1 MSQFMV
7 IAVMKIK
14 VEIPSELEWRVAD
27 AVVKDVRLIMIRS
40 KQLHRRI
47 KQIGVQPQHVV
58 NLAGS
63 TYQGLSV

>member
-1 MSQFMV
+1 MSQSMV

-14 VEIPSELEWRVAD
+14 VEIPSKLERRVAD